1 MFDRAILHLDLDA
14 FYVSVELL
22 RHPEL
27 RGKPVII
34 GGSSERGVVSSCSYE
49 ARRFGVRS
57 AMPVRAAL
65 QCCPE
70 ATVLRGDMEAYA
82 KHSKIVTRMI
92 AESAPLFEKASID
105 EFYVD
110 LSGMDKYFGCW
121 KWSQELRRRIMSE
134 TGLPLT
140 MALSV
145 NKTVSKIGAGEA
157 KPNGELLIPAG
168 TERDFL
174 APLPV
179 GKMPSIGKETE
190 RKLAQLGIRSIGQL
204 AAMPPALLERDF
216 GKHGFYIWKRAQGED
231 DSPVSPWHEQKS
243 LSTERTFHADIG
255 DAQQLRDRL
264 TDLVTRLAFELRQD
278 KKLTACVAV
287 KVRYPD
293 FSTFTRQNKVP
304 LTASDS
310 ILMKAAQEI
319 FGQLYDHRRPLRLL
333 GVRFSDLASGNE
345 QTSLFDDTAREA
357 DLLQQLDKIRA
368 RFGAGAVVR
377 GVNVKK
383 KKNGD

>member
-1 MFDRAILHLDLDA
+1 MFDRAILHIDLDA

-27 RGKPVII
+27 RGKPLII

-65 QCCPE
+65 QLCPG
-70 ATVLRGDMEAYA
+70 ATVLRGDMETYA
-82 KHSKIVTRMI
+82 KHSKIVTRII
-92 AESAPLFEKASID
+92 AEAAPLFEKASID
-105 EFYVD
+105 EFYID

-190 RKLAQLGIRSIGQL
+190 RKLALLGIRTIGQL
-204 AAMPPALLERDF
+204 AAMPPALLERDL
-216 GKHGFYIWKRAQGED
+216 GKHGLYIWKRAQGED

-243 LSTERTFHADIG
+243 ISTERTFHTDIG

-293 FSTFTRQNKVP
+293 FSTFTRQSKVP

-345 QTSLFDDTAREA
+345 QTSLFNDTAREA

>member
-14 FYVSVELL
+14 FFVSVELL

-27 RGKPVII
+27 RGLPLII

-65 QCCPE
+65 RLCPE
-70 ATVLRGDMEAYA
+70 ATVLRGDMEAYG
-82 KHSKIVTRMI
+82 KHSKIVTRLI
-92 AESAPLFEKASID
+92 AASAPLFEKASID

-110 LSGMDKYFGCW
+110 LTGMDKYFGCW
-121 KWSQELRRRIMSE
+121 KWSLELRQRIIRE

-190 RKLAQLGIRSIGQL
+190 RKLLHLGVRTIGQL

-216 GKHGFYIWKRAQGED
+216 GKHGLYIWKRAAGED
-231 DSPVSPWHEQKS
+231 DSPVSPYHEQKS
-243 LSTERTFHADIG
+243 LSTERTFHTDIG
-255 DAQQLRDRL
+255 DAEQLRNRL

-293 FSTFTRQNKVP
+293 FSTFTQQRKVP
-304 LTASDS
+304 LTANDS

-319 FGQLYDHRRPLRLL
+319 FGQLYDPHRPLRLL

-345 QTSLFDDTAREA
+345 QTNLFDNTARET
-357 DLLQQLDKIRA
+357 DLLRQLDHIRE
-368 RFGAGAVVR
+368 RFGQAAVVR
-377 GVNVKK
+377 GVNARKK
-383 KKNGD
+383 KS

>member
-27 RGKPVII
+27 RGKPLII

-49 ARRFGVRS
+49 ARKFGVRS

-65 QCCPE
+65 RLCPE
-70 ATVLRGDMEAYA
+70 ATVLRGDMEAYS
-82 KHSKIVTRMI
+82 KHSKIVTRLI
-92 AESAPLFEKASID
+92 ASSAPLFEKASVD

-110 LSGMDKYFGCW
+110 LTGMDKYFGCW
-121 KWSQELRRRIMSE
+121 KWSQELRQRIIRE

-174 APLPV
+174 APLAV
-179 GKMPSIGKETE
+179 GKMPSVGKETE
-190 RKLAQLGIRSIGQL
+190 RKLAQLGVRTIGQL

-216 GKHGFYIWKRAQGED
+216 GKHGLYIWKRANGED
-231 DSPVSPWHEQKS
+231 DSPVSPFHEQKS
-243 LSTERTFHADIG
+243 ISTERTFHTDIG
-255 DAQQLRDRL
+255 DVQQLRDRL
-264 TDLVTRLAFELRQD
+264 TDLVTHLAFDLRQD

-287 KVRYPD
+287 KIRYPD
-293 FSTFTRQNKVP
+293 FSTFTQQRKVP
-304 LTASDS
+304 VTANDS
-310 ILMKAAQEI
+310 VLMKAAQEL
-319 FGQLYDHRRPLRLL
+319 FAQLYDHRRPLRLL
-333 GVRFSDLASGNE
+333 GVRFSDLITGNE
-345 QTSLFDDTAREA
+345 QTNLFDNTARES
-357 DLLQQLDKIRA
+357 DLLRQLDHIRE
-368 RFGAGAVVR
+368 RFGQGAVVR
-377 GVNVKK
+377 GVNARKK
-383 KKNGD
+383 KR

>member
-65 QCCPE
+65 QLCPQ

>member
-14 FYVSVELL
+14 FFVSVELL

-27 RGKPVII
+27 RGKPLII
-34 GGSSERGVVSSCSYE
+34 GGSSDRGVVSSCSYE

-57 AMPVRAAL
+57 AMPVKAAL
-65 QCCPE
+65 RLCPE
-70 ATVLRGDMEAYA
+70 AAVLRGDMEAYA
-82 KHSKIVTRMI
+82 KHSKIVTRLI
-92 AESAPLFEKASID
+92 ADTAPLFEKASID

-110 LSGMDKYFGCW
+110 LTGMDKYFGCW
-121 KWSQELRRRIMSE
+121 KWAQELRARIIRE

-168 TERDFL
+168 TERAFL
-174 APLPV
+174 APLAV

-190 RKLAQLGIRSIGQL
+190 RKLAQLGIRTIGQL
-204 AAMPPALLERDF
+204 AAMPPAMLEHDL
-216 GKHGFYIWKRAQGED
+216 GKHGLYIWKRANGED
-231 DSPVSPWHEQKS
+231 DSPVTPFHEQKS
-243 LSTERTFHADIG
+243 ISTERTFHTDIG

-264 TDLVTRLAFELRQD
+264 TYLVTRLAYELRQD
-278 KKLTACVAV
+278 KKLSACVTV

-293 FSTFTRQNKVP
+293 FSTFTRQRKVP
-304 LTASDS
+304 LTANDS

-319 FGQLYDHRRPLRLL
+319 FAQLYDPRRPLRLL
-333 GVRFSDLASGNE
+333 GVRFSDLVAGNE
-345 QTSLFDDTAREA
+345 QANLFDNTARES
-357 DLLQQLDKIRA
+357 DLLRQLDNIRT